1 MKSSGRGLACLAG
14 LLITVPLLALDGPNV
29 VVNSGFNTDVS
40 NWRPIVATPT
50 WSNGAARLTV
60 TNTPNG
66 IVGDLRQCIAI
77 SGLTPGSKFRWG
89 GKVFIPPGQAFQGTG
104 YMYLVWVRTVSSFG
118 ECDGHAQVDFG
129 GATTDVGQWVRIDA
143 PEVTVPPGATGAQ
156 ISFNLQPSSPGNG
169 TFSIEVDDAY
179 LFETGVT
186 PSITIAG
193 PASGSAQNP
202 LTFEATASKCAP
214 ALNGW
219 TWTATGGATLT
230 GSTTRTVSAQWPSAG
245 TFTITAANSA
255 CAGAQGSRQVTIS
268 VPPADLVV
276 TTMPRGLVQV
286 AQTGGGTDTLTLRN
300 TGGQPTSV
308 TLTGAASLAT
318 LSPAQF
324 SLQPGEERAVAITG
338 VAREPGA
345 FSSTITVNGSGVARS
360 LSIPL
365 RLLSVAPPAGSV
377 TAAPA
382 ERRVDVAAG
391 PGQDPSGSV
400 TFRNSGS
407 ATLTGILVANVP
419 WIKPQEG
426 IITIA
431 PGATATATFTTD
443 RAQRY
448 DGEQLLGSSSGEISL
463 VYPSGSATGPS
474 SGRSGVHDTPSVS
487 IATVVVV
494 DTVRSSVTSGVVPPL
509 GADIALFLAGV
520 GHVQGS
526 VGLFTTDLAL
536 AGARGLQVVDAIRMY
551 FTAGTGGAAAIIDVP
566 ALPAGASASFADF
579 VKLLFRREG
588 EIGTVQIRS
597 ANPSAIAAA
606 ASVFNVSNPSGTYGT
621 ALPLIRSDVAIA
633 AGEIA
638 TLSGLRSDS
647 AAHTNLYVQETAG
660 QQATVQLEFLDA
672 SGVPRATRTEVIA
685 PFGLLQLQRVAPEGA
700 VAMVMTNVAG
710 SAGRVVAFATPVD
723 RLSGDT
729 WTVADWR
736 QLNGYAYDEP
746 LVIPI
751 AGSARGANDTYFRT
765 DVSITNTQAQ
775 AASATLR
782 YRSRDGG
789 VVERSVT
796 VNARSTAVLN
806 DLVKT
811 LFGLTSDSLGFVQ
824 ILPAAGSKLAVG
836 SRTYTTA
843 TGSAATYGTGVPA
856 IAMSDAMQAG
866 DLRRLA
872 GIDDAALSTINAAKP
887 ATFRSNLALME
898 VSGQPAIVRV
908 TLRFVYPSGK
918 ATASGVA
925 SKDYF
930 LNGNQFVLNSLT
942 RDILGASRDSIGD
955 LENLVVEIAVTGGD
969 GRVAFFV
976 SSVDN
981 GTGDTVLRVE

>member
-1 MKSSGRGLACLAG
+1 
-14 LLITVPLLALDGPNV
+14 
-29 VVNSGFNTDVS
+29 VN
-40 NWRPIVATPT
+40 
-50 WSNGAARLTV
+50 
-60 TNTPNG
+60 NTPNG

-77 SGLTPGSKFRWG
+77 SGLTAGSKYRWG

-104 YMYLVWVRTVSSFG
+104 YMYLVWVRTVTSFG
-118 ECDGHAQVDFG
+118 ECDGHARVDFG
-129 GATTDVGQWVRIDA
+129 GATTTVGQWVSIDA
-143 PEVTVPPGATGAQ
+143 AEVTVPPGAVGAQ
-156 ISFNLQPSSPGNG
+156 ISFNLQTATVG
-169 TFSIEVDDAY
+169 TGPWSIEVDDAY
-179 LFETGVT
+179 LFQTGVT

-193 PASGSAQNP
+193 PASGSTQDP
-202 LTFEATASKCAP
+202 LTFEATASQCTP

-219 TWTATGGATLT
+219 TWTASGGATLT
-230 GSTTRTVSAQWPSAG
+230 GGTTRTVSAQWPSAG

-255 CAGAQGSRQVTIS
+255 CAASPASRQVTIS
-268 VPPADLVV
+268 VPPADLVA
-276 TTMPRGLVQV
+276 TTMPRGIVQV
-286 AQTGGGTDTLTLRN
+286 AQTGGGADTLTLRN
-300 TGGQPTSV
+300 TGGQPTNV
-308 TLTGAASLAT
+308 TLSGTANVAT
-318 LSPAQF
+318 LSPSQF
-324 SLQPGEERAVAITG
+324 SLQPGEQRSVAITG
-338 VAREPGA
+338 VAREAGA
-345 FSSTITVNGSGVARS
+345 FSSTITVSGSGVSRT

-365 RLLSVAPPAGSV
+365 RLLSAAPPAGSV
-377 TAAPA
+377 SAAPA

-400 TFRNSGS
+400 TFRNSGNS
-407 ATLTGILVANVP
+407 TLTGILVANVP

-431 PGATATATFTTD
+431 PGASVTATFTTD

-448 DGEQLLGSSSGEISL
+448 DGEQLLGSTSGEISL
-463 VYPSGSATGPS
+463 VYPSGSATSPS
-474 SGRSGVHDTPSVS
+474 SGRIGVHGATSVS
-487 IATVVVV
+487 IATVTVV
-494 DTVRSSVTSGVVPPL
+494 DTVRSSVTTGPVPPL
-509 GADIALFLAGV
+509 GGNIALFLAGV

-536 AGARGLQVVDAIRMY
+536 AGTRGLQVVDAIRMY
-551 FTAGTGGAAAIIDVP
+551 FSAATGGPAAIIDVP
-566 ALPAGASASFADF
+566 ALPAGTSASFADF
-579 VKLLFRREG
+579 VKMLFRREG

-597 ANPSAIAAA
+597 ASPSAIAAA

-621 ALPLIRSDVAIA
+621 ALPLIRSDFAIA

-638 TLSGLRSDS
+638 SLSGLRSD
-647 AAHTNLYVQETAG
+647 AGAHTNLYVQETAG
-660 QQATVQLEFLDA
+660 EQTTVQLEFFDA
-672 SGVPRATRTEVIA
+672 NGVPKATRTDVIG
-685 PFGLLQLQRVAPEGA
+685 PFGLLQLQRVVPEGA
-700 VAMVMTNVAG
+700 VAALMTNVAG
-710 SAGRVVAFATPVD
+710 SGGRVVAFATPVD

-736 QLNGYAYDEP
+736 QLNGYSYDEP

-751 AGSARGANDTYFRT
+751 AGAARGANNTYFRT
-765 DVSITNTQAQ
+765 DVSITNTQSLAG
-775 AASATLR
+775 SATLR
-782 YRSRDGG
+782 YRSRDGSSI
-789 VVERSVT
+789 ERSVT
-796 VNARSTAVLN
+796 INGRSTAVLN
-806 DLVKT
+806 DIVTT
-811 LFGLTSDSLGFVQ
+811 LFGLTTDSLGFVQ
-824 ILPAAGSKLAVG
+824 VVPAAGSKLAVG

-856 IAMSDAMQAG
+856 MAVSATMKAG

-918 ATASGVA
+918 ATASGVV
-925 SKDYF
+925 SRDYF
-930 LNGNQFVLNSLT
+930 LNGNQFILGSLT